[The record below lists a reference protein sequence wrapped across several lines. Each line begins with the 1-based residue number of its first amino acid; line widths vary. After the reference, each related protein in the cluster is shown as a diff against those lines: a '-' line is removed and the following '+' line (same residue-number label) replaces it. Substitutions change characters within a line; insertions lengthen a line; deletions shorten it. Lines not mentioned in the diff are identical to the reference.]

1 MEQQFPELDR
11 RAVAFHEAGHAV
23 VAKCLGL
30 SVLTVSIVE
39 NKDSR
44 GRVAHDWFEAI
55 DYQDDDDDAI
65 HRQME
70 KKIMAALAGP
80 AAEAIA
86 APETYHRDR
95 HSGFGGGDFDVAE
108 GLLERIHGLR
118 VKIAAAHLQY
128 LELAAKAWVEQHWK
142 AIESVSTALLEKGT
156 LDEKQLCEAMWA
168 SRGVGAYPFNDLS
181 TLPDIKCSI
190 KILWG
195 DNDHPEDGP
204 KIYNFDTE
212 AEARAFLKG
221 ADEAVGW
228 SSYELLSENYVV
240 AS

>member
-39 NKDSR
+39 NKDLR

-156 LDEKQLCEAMWA
+156 LDESSSARRCGPAEGSARIHSMTFPLCRTSNAQ
-168 SRGVGAYPFNDLS
+168 SKSFGAITTIPRTGRRFT
-181 TLPDIKCSI
+181 TLIRRLKR
-190 KILWG
+190 
-195 DNDHPEDGP
+195 
-204 KIYNFDTE
+204 
-212 AEARAFLKG
+212 AR
-221 ADEAVGW
+221 
-228 SSYELLSENYVV
+228 S
-240 AS
+240 